1 MSANPSVAA
10 AAGPDVDPI
19 GAVTA
24 TSSDFSLNRHV
35 STLEASEKAVGEFVD
50 FVEAIKTS
58 PESQARV
65 DDLTAVLK
73 AHAAKVDELTAMIHS
88 VSTTRKDSAATTIPD
103 LRATKTDLQ
112 AVFARLDRVQSLL
125 NNYELALKLADA
137 RATQIEDLAPPTT
150 ITGKL
155 SSFFSSLSS
164 ATPAPAPTAASLP
177 PWQSADIV
185 PATADYFDIPATSG
199 QV

>member
-65 DDLTAVLK
+65 RSRSRRTPPKSL
-73 AHAAKVDELTAMIHS
+73 H
-88 VSTTRKDSAATTIPD
+88 RIPHC
-103 LRATKTDLQ
+103 
-112 AVFARLDRVQSLL
+112 
-125 NNYELALKLADA
+125 
-137 RATQIEDLAPPTT
+137 
-150 ITGKL
+150 
-155 SSFFSSLSS
+155 
-164 ATPAPAPTAASLP
+164 
-177 PWQSADIV
+177 
-185 PATADYFDIPATSG
+185 
-199 QV
+199 